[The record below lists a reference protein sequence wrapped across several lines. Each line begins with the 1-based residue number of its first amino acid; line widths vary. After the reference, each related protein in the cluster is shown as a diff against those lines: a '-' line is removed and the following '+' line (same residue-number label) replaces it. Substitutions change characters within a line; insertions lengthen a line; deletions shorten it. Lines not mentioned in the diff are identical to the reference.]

1 VESTQDF
8 TRPQL
13 ATISHGPA
21 TGSGVPCMQRG
32 LRNGPSFPPM
42 TSDFLRQGTA
52 SPTSLLVPRLRQM
65 SSLQT
70 NWFSVGGDWSARS
83 ADMLLD
89 GWLFWGSAPTE
100 LRFKDL
106 MRPGAHNRSPLVDPA
121 YGFSRIQVGL
131 MQAISPWILLAP
143 FDDSGER
150 HQIRKVKSASRLPS
164 ACTCRA
170 LGSHKACQ
178 LWTRPLVVRR

>member
-8 TRPQL
+8 TRPPL

-21 TGSGVPCMQRG
+21 TGSGVPCTRRG
-32 LRNGPSFPPM
+32 LQNGPSFPRM
-42 TSDFLRQGTA
+42 TSGFFSQGTA
-52 SPTSLLVPRLRQM
+52 SPTSLPVRRLRQT
-65 SSLQT
+65 SSLET
-70 NWFSVGGDWSARS
+70 NWFSVAVDSSARS

-89 GWLFWGSAPTE
+89 GWPSWGSAPTE

-106 MRPGAHNRSPLVDPA
+106 RRPGDRNRSALVDPA

-131 MQAISPWILLAP
+131 MQAISPWISLAP

-150 HQIRKVKSASRLPS
+150 HQSER
-164 ACTCRA
+164 
-170 LGSHKACQ
+170 
-178 LWTRPLVVRR
+178 